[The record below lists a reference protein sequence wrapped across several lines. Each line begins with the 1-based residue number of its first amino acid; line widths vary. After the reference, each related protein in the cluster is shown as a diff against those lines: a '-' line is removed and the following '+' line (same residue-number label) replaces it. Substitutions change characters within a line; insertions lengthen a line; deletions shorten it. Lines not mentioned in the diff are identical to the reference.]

1 MFVFKRFYDE
11 DLIQHFKS
19 NIIKHTYE
27 LKFDFRPR
35 NIGLYSK
42 INRNLINIKN
52 VSEEED
58 RGGPV
63 FMHFYGIIFKRKYLL
78 GIVCPQILYTIFTFG
93 LWFFQDEFLYFKI
106 IALIIWLY
114 IYLSNI
120 NSIRYIYDKIVR
132 WMK

>member
-93 LWFFQDEFLYFKI
+93 LWFFRMNFFILK
-106 IALIIWLY
+106 
-114 IYLSNI
+114 
-120 NSIRYIYDKIVR
+120 
-132 WMK
+132 